1 MKRIWTALVLVS
13 ALTAFLTAQQTPP
26 SAQDSPTPA
35 RDSSQPITSNETS
48 SNSAHDRM
56 QAEKHPGGTEVTKKQ
71 VNTEVQPVTKKVGV
85 TPEIIR
91 AAQEKL
97 NAKGYKAGTPTGR
110 MNAQTR
116 KAIGNFQ
123 KDEKLTVTSKL
134 NENTLSHLN
143 VGGMDTFG
151 AAPADVGRGGKAAG
165 HNIAAGHPIAGAKA
179 MGKGI
184 GRSAKKVGE
193 GTKSVVVSG
202 KDKMT
207 GSDNNSQKSTT
218 EQPKQ

>member
-1 MKRIWTALVLVS
+1 MKRAWIALAVVS
-13 ALTAFLTAQQTPP
+13 ALTAFLTAQQAPP
-26 SAQDSPTPA
+26 TAQDSTTPA
-35 RDSSQPITSNETS
+35 RDSSQAITSTETS
-48 SNSAHDRM
+48 GSAHERM
-56 QAEKHPGGTEVTKKQ
+56 QSEKHPGGTEVTKKH

-97 NAKGYKAGTPTGR
+97 NAKNYKAGTPTGR

-116 KAIGNFQ
+116 KAISKFQ
-123 KDEKLTVTSKL
+123 KDEKLKVTSKL
-134 NENTLSHLN
+134 DENTLSHLN

-151 AAPADVGRGGKAAG
+151 AAPADIGRGTKAAG
-165 HNIAAGHPIAGAKA
+165 HNIAAGHPIAGTKA

-202 KDKMT
+202 KDKLT
-207 GSDNNSQKSTT
+207 GSDDNSQKSAT
-218 EQPKQ
+218 EPPKQ

>member
-1 MKRIWTALVLVS
+1 MKRAWTALVLVS
-13 ALTAFLTAQQTPP
+13 ALTAFLAAQQTPLP
-26 SAQDSPTPA
+26 AQDSTTPA
-35 RDSSQPITSNETS
+35 RDSQPSTPTKTTTG
-48 SNSAHDRM
+48 SAHEGM
-56 QAEKHPGGTEVTKKQ
+56 QSEKHPGGTEVTKKQ

-97 NAKGYKAGTPTGR
+97 NDKGYKAGTPTGR
-110 MNAQTR
+110 MNAQTS
-116 KAIGNFQ
+116 KAIGKFQ

-151 AAPADVGRGGKAAG
+151 AAPADVGRGTKAAG
-165 HNIAAGHPIAGAKA
+165 HNIAAGRPIAGAKA

-184 GRSAKKVGE
+184 GRSAKKIGE

-202 KDKMT
+202 KDKLT
-207 GSDNNSQKSTT
+207 GGDNDSQKNAT